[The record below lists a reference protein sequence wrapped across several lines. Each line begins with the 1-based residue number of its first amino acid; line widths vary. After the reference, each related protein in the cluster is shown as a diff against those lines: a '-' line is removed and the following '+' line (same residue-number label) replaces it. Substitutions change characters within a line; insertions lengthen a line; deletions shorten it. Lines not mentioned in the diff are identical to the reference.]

1 MQHILI
7 SSLWSSLLLPSFCSI
22 PSWCLGH
29 RFEFKRSHCEL
40 QAWEKWGLY
49 KQQLQKDEGDFQVLG
64 CAQGTAVELMFV
76 SMFQIGPGIH
86 FLSKSS
92 VFLIL
97 TAFFCAMEHFWHV
110 KTDLGCSSAEMSA
123 PNTCPPYAHVQS
135 TAPDWSWATINHVK
149 HKDAGSAERTAA
161 LYRYTPV
168 MATGDLVK

>member
-1 MQHILI
+1 
-7 SSLWSSLLLPSFCSI
+7 
-22 PSWCLGH
+22 
-29 RFEFKRSHCEL
+29 
-40 QAWEKWGLY
+40 
-49 KQQLQKDEGDFQVLG
+49 
-64 CAQGTAVELMFV
+64 
-76 SMFQIGPGIH
+76 
-86 FLSKSS
+86 
-92 VFLIL
+92 
-97 TAFFCAMEHFWHV
+97 MEHFWHV